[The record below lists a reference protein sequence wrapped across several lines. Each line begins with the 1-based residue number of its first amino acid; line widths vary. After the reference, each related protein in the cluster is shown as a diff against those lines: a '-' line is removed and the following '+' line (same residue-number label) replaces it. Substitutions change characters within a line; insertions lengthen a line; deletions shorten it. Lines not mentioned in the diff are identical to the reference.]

1 MSWNMG
7 FTHVGDAI
15 MTATMAGLAPIDVS
29 NPDLYQTD
37 TWQEAFARLR
47 AEDPV
52 QYVPE
57 SSFGPYWSVV
67 RYKDIM
73 TV

>member
-1 MSWNMG
+1 
-7 FTHVGDAI
+7 
-15 MTATMAGLAPIDVS
+15 MTATMAGLAPIDFS

-57 SSFGPYWSVV
+57 SPFGPY
-67 RYKDIM
+67 
-73 TV
+73 